1 MPENRHQKIKRSFL
15 SQITSCNYWED
26 DHNNSV
32 LNYTWFLVISSAL
45 DGGAFPKESNHSMRA
60 ETISEVAFAFLNS
73 VQLCAKHSRRMCWLT
88 DSKIQLNFNPVQVN
102 FHSYVSNFRSW
113 VIEWGKAFILNGRV
127 ENMYILKMKKVI
139 LTGWPLWCNWLMDWS
154 YTLKIFHL

>member
-1 MPENRHQKIKRSFL
+1 
-15 SQITSCNYWED
+15 
-26 DHNNSV
+26 
-32 LNYTWFLVISSAL
+32 
-45 DGGAFPKESNHSMRA
+45 MRA

-139 LTGWPLWCNWLMDWS
+139 LTDGLYDV
-154 YTLKIFHL
+154 TG